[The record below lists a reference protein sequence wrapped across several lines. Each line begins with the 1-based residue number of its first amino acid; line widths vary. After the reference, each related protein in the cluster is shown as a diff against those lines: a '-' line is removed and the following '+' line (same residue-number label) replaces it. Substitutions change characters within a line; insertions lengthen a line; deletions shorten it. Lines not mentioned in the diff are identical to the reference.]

1 MNEEVIYPNH
11 VGIILD
17 GNGRWAEEKGL
28 NRSMG
33 HQKGYE
39 NLRDLSLYILNK
51 TKVKFLS
58 VFIFS
63 TDNFKRSK
71 EEVDFLM
78 NLFRVSFNKDSKV
91 FEKENIKVIFSGVK
105 DPLPND
111 VWSSMEYITEK
122 TKNNIGGVLNFCL
135 NYGGQEEIVDA
146 VKKITN
152 EVIKGNLLL
161 EDINKFNFSK
171 YLYNDLPPI
180 DFLIRTSGEERIS
193 NFMIYQ
199 ASYAEFY
206 FPSTYFPDFDKHAFD
221 ESIKVYNKRDRRFG
235 TIKK

>member
-1 MNEEVIYPNH
+1 MNKDVIFPNH

-33 HQKGYE
+33 HKKGYE
-39 NLRDLSLYILNK
+39 NLRKLSLYILNQ
-51 TKVKFLS
+51 TKVKYLS

-78 NLFRVSFNKDSKV
+78 NLFRISFKSDSKV

-105 DPLPND
+105 DPLPDD

-122 TKNNIGGVLNFCL
+122 TKNNTGGVLNFCL

-146 VKKITN
+146 TKKILN
-152 EVIKGNLLL
+152 EVINGNILL

-206 FPSTYFPDFDKHAFD
+206 FPSTYFPDFDENSFD
-221 ESIKVYNKRDRRFG
+221 EAIKVYNNRDRRFG
-235 TIKK
+235 SIKK